1 MPGRVVILAHTSTS
15 GPYWALLRQAV
26 QVVDSRTGKRVR
38 RDVETLAPI
47 VPPTMLF
54 VQRPESE
61 SGFSFARL
69 KESTATSGLAGGTIA
84 AGVAEAS
91 FEAGPS
97 PTLFTAVHLVVV
109 GGAVGAV
116 VSV

>member
-1 MPGRVVILAHTSTS
+1 M
-15 GPYWALLRQAV
+15 LRQAV
-26 QVVDSRTGKRVR
+26 QVVDSEHASVFE
-38 RDVETLAPI
+38 VTLNPSSV

-54 VQRPESE
+54 DQRAESV

-69 KESTATSGLAGGTIA
+69 KESTAESGLAGGTIA

-97 PTLFTAVHLVVV
+97 LTLFTAVTL
-109 GGAVGAV
+109 
-116 VSV
+116 